1 MRFRTILID
10 APWPERGGGR
20 IKRGADRHY
29 PLMPVPKIMA
39 LPVHELADPSGCH
52 LYSWATGNYLAAAI
66 DCVRQWGFRLINFRP
81 WVKAEA
87 MSGAGEP
94 TCYRPQ
100 NPGLGQ
106 YMRCDAELLLFA
118 VLGKLPL
125 TGYKPRQTIYHLR
138 GRHSEKPL
146 VVYDDIERMSPGP
159 RLEMFARAKR
169 VGWSS
174 WGNEVASD
182 LVIPEGS
189 SGERRPA
196 ALPGLVYSQ
205 HAGQLSLLPQGTAG
219 Q

>member
-1 MRFRTILID
+1 MKFRTILID
-10 APWPERGGGR
+10 APWPERGGGK

-29 PLMPVPKIMA
+29 PLMSVPKIMA

-87 MSGAGEP
+87 MSGAGGP
-94 TCYRPQ
+94 TLYKPQ

-106 YMRCDAELLLFA
+106 YLRCDAELLLFA

-125 TGYKPRQTIYHLR
+125 TGYKPRQTIYYPR
-138 GRHSEKPL
+138 ARHSQKPL
-146 VVYDDIERMSPGP
+146 TVYDDIERMSPGP

-189 SGERRPA
+189 SSEQRSGE
-196 ALPGLVYSQ
+196 LPGPVHSQ
-205 HAGQLSLLPQGTAG
+205 HAGQLSLLPRGTAA